1 MKWRGSI
8 LAGLLILG
16 PWARAEAQTM
26 RELFQRVS
34 PSVVVIR
41 PLDPSLGP
49 SDVAG
54 PASGFGSGVVIS
66 NDGKVMTSAH
76 LVQTT
81 DRVGVQFHDG
91 STIPARVVASA
102 PRADVAL
109 LQLEGQPT
117 DVASAPLA
125 DSDLIAVGDEVFVIG
140 APYGLHH
147 SFSAGHL
154 SGRQAPHGA
163 VGGVTVEYLQT
174 DAAINA
180 GNSGGPMFNMKGE
193 VVGIV
198 SHILSRSGGFEGLGF
213 AVTSNVALQL
223 LLSRPWFWSGVDFV
237 PLSGE
242 MARIL
247 NVPQPAGLLIQ
258 RVAAGSPGATIGLQA
273 GTLPMRIGSEEIVVG
288 GDIVLEV
295 AGRVITPQ
303 DTFIDELEAYL
314 AGLPPGTEVP
324 VKVLRAGQVI
334 EFKGVVP
341 SP

>member
-1 MKWRGSI
+1 MKWRVSI
-8 LAGLLILG
+8 LAGLLALA
-16 PWARAEAQTM
+16 PWARAEAQPM

-41 PLDPSLGP
+41 ALDPSL
-49 SDVAG
+49 VQ
-54 PASGFGSGVVIS
+54 SGLAEPGSALGSGVVIS
-66 NDGKVMTSAH
+66 NDGKVMTAAH
-76 LVQTT
+76 VVQTA
-81 DRVGVQFHDG
+81 DRVAVQFHDG
-91 STIPARVVASA
+91 RTLLARVVASA

-117 DVASAPLA
+117 DVAMARLA
-125 DSDLIAVGDEVFVIG
+125 DSDLIAAGDEVFVIG

-147 SFSAGHL
+147 SLSAGHL
-154 SGRQAPHGA
+154 SGQAPHAA

-180 GNSGGPMFNMKGE
+180 GNSGGPMFNMEGE

-213 AVTSNVALQL
+213 AVPSNVAARL

-237 PLSGE
+237 PLGRE

-247 NVPQPAGLLIQ
+247 NVPQPAGLLIE

-273 GTLPMRIGSEEIVVG
+273 GSLPMRIGSEEIRVG

-295 AGRVITPQ
+295 AGRTITPQ
-303 DTFIDELEAYL
+303 DTSIDELDTYL
-314 AGLPPGTEVP
+314 AGLSPGTEVL

-334 EFKGVVP
+334 ELKGVVP
-341 SP
+341 TP

>member
-1 MKWRGSI
+1 VKWRVSI
-8 LAGLLILG
+8 LAGLLVLA

-49 SDVAG
+49 SGLVG

-76 LVQTT
+76 LVQTA

-117 DVASAPLA
+117 DVASARLA

-180 GNSGGPMFNMKGE
+180 GNSGGPIFNMKGE

-213 AVTSNVALQL
+213 AVPSNVAARL
-223 LLSRPWFWSGVDFV
+223 LLSPHSWFWSGVDFV

-242 MARIL
+242 VARIL

-258 RVAAGSPGATIGLQA
+258 RVAAGSPGAMLGLQA
-273 GTLPMRIGSEEIVVG
+273 GTLPMRIGSEEMVVG

-295 AGRVITPQ
+295 AGRAITPQ
-303 DTFIDELEAYL
+303 DAFIDELEAYL
-314 AGLPPGTEVP
+314 AGLPPGTEVS

-341 SP
+341 